1 MYKYSNSEDLSEG
14 LLGICR
20 LGCRHRI
27 LLLMPISS
35 WLSDS
40 KIKN

>member
-27 LLLMPISS
+27 LLLT
-35 WLSDS
+35 
-40 KIKN
+40 IKFKST